1 MVKKRAL
8 IFCVAVLLMITAA
21 LIVNVFVMRKRIETY
36 TYTEMEYRGYDAKD
50 IAEIKIDHSYFRRI
64 LGYNEWRIAV
74 EFEKE
79 PDVFFWF
86 TYRNKQIVFQGVSS
100 EPMMDKESV
109 IAYSEKFK
117 NGTLLIDT
125 TIPSDCTNDLPDGAI
140 AICIDGVTY
149 YGIGEPIPVE
159 PDKSAIE
166 YVEIPAG
173 GGATITAF
181 ARLEEGKRIVC
192 LIDGEWYQ
200 FHSLEALA
208 SSQVNLDK

>member
-1 MVKKRAL
+1 MMKKRAL
-8 IFCVAVLLMITAA
+8 IFCAAVLLMIAAA
-21 LIVNVFVMRKRIETY
+21 LIINVFVMQKRIETY
-36 TYTEMEYRGYDAKD
+36 TYTEMQNWGYDAKD

-79 PDVFFWF
+79 PEVFFWF
-86 TYRNKQIVFQGVSS
+86 SYRNGQIVFQGVSS

-109 IAYSEKFK
+109 IAHSEKFK

-125 TIPSDCTNDLPDGAI
+125 TIPSDCTNDLPDGSLAI
-140 AICIDGVTY
+140 SIDGVTY

-159 PDKSAIE
+159 PDESAIE

-173 GGATITAF
+173 GGAAITAF